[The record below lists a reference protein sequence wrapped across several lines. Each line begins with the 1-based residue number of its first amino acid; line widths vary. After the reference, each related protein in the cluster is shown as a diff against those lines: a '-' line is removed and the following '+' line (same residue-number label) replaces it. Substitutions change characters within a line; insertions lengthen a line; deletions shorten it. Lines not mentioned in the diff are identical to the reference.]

1 MIANQTNQRIA
12 NIYNVMRE
20 ITVISIRESNTVYI
34 HDYCYVASL
43 LLPRST
49 NESFLSKNNIAFLAA
64 FKKF

>member
-43 LLPRST
+43 LLTRST